1 MVVGRYAKTIVAGV
15 LGGAYALQAA
25 ISDNVITNT
34 EWVGIGTAVLIAIGV
49 LAVPN
54 SPQPPRG

>member
-1 MVVGRYAKTIVAGV
+1 MVVGRYAKAVVAGV

-34 EWVGIGTAVLIAIGV
+34 EWVGIGTAVLIALGV

-54 SPQPPRG
+54 SPQPPRE